1 MQRIIAAF
9 FNSRRALSRAFTTEH
24 AVRQELLLL
33 VIALPLAWIITGDGW
48 RYAMLIGALLL
59 VIAVELLNTAI
70 EKLCDHLHS
79 DHHDSIGYVKD
90 LGSAA
95 VLMSLLLAGLVWSV
109 ALWQW
114 LDRVL

>member
-1 MQRIIAAF
+1 MHRIAAAF
-9 FNSRRALSRAFTTEH
+9 LNSRRALGRAFSTEP
-24 AVRQELLLL
+24 AARQELLLL
-33 VIALPLAWIITGDGW
+33 IVALPLAWIITGDAW
-48 RYAMLIGALLL
+48 RYAVLIGALFL
-59 VIAVELLNTAI
+59 VVAVELLNTAL

-79 DHHDSIGYVKD
+79 DRHDSIGYVKD

-95 VLMSLLLAGLVWSV
+95 VLMSLLMAGLVWIV

>member
-1 MQRIIAAF
+1 MQRIFAAF
-9 FNSRRALSRAFTTEH
+9 FNSKRALARAFSTEH

-33 VIALPLAWIITGDGW
+33 VIALPLAWIITGDAW
-48 RYAMLIGALLL
+48 RYAALIGALL
-59 VIAVELLNTAI
+59 VVVAVELLNTAI
-70 EKLCDHLHS
+70 EKLCDQLHP
-79 DHHDSIGYVKD
+79 DQHDSIGYVKD

-95 VLMSLLLAGLVWSV
+95 VLMSLLMAGLVWCV

>member
-1 MQRIIAAF
+1 VQRIIAAF
-9 FNSRRALSRAFTTEH
+9 FNSKRALSRAFQSES

-33 VIALPLAWIITGDGW
+33 VVALPLAWIITGDAW
-48 RYAMLIGALLL
+48 RYATLIGALLVVL
-59 VIAVELLNTAI
+59 AVELLNTAI
-70 EKLCDHLHS
+70 EKLCDQLHP
-79 DHHDSIGYVKD
+79 DRHDSIGYVKD

-95 VLMSLLLAGLVWSV
+95 VLMSLLLAGLVWCV